1 MPTRWD
7 YPPPSLPPPANAL
20 GRHAIQAFNRG
31 LFDIFIAT
39 DDPKLMQGRASAS
52 FGEVPA
58 AQQQQEGGKKRR
70 KKRGAK
76 REGPSAADA
85 EFGVARGV
93 DFCEVTAVVNLDL
106 PPSVEVY
113 KRGSRSWRRADA

>member
-1 MPTRWD
+1 M
-7 YPPPSLPPPANAL
+7 
-20 GRHAIQAFNRG
+20 AITQFQNTTTKIHLTPRLQCFAPVVR
-31 LFDIFIAT
+31 LVW
-39 DDPKLMQGRASAS
+39 LSASA
-52 FGEVPA
+52 VVTDLPLD
-58 AQQQQEGGKKRR
+58 
-70 KKRGAK
+70 KRGAK